1 MNFFAP
7 PSARDKLIRSMFCL
21 PLKSLYAL
29 RATTRRTV
37 FVFGWMGLLAFAT
50 GCATAPRMQVLVAQ
64 LPAEQ
69 QSRAAENLEIFN
81 KAWDLVN
88 RKHYDP
94 KLRGVDW
101 EEAAARFAPAAAVAP
116 DQRTLYRALNGMMA
130 LLRDSHTRALPP
142 VQVEERRTQVRAR
155 TGFNMVRI
163 EARWVVMEVL
173 PESPAEAAG
182 IKPGWIVE
190 TLNGEP
196 WGLRSDYRPRV
207 GEAAKWEFLDEQNRK
222 VTLDLVAKRLWNG
235 ARQVVRELPG
245 GYVYLRFDQ
254 FDTFDRRWLS
264 QQLKQHAA
272 APGVVVDLRR
282 NPGGDTFSLGTTI
295 GEFFDRAVDCG
306 TFITRSG
313 ARSGKNSWQIGSA
326 NYRGRVTVL
335 VDAGTG
341 SAAEIFSAVLQDHGR
356 ATIIGRKTAGA
367 VLASWFYRLPDG
379 GELQLSREDY
389 LAPKGRRIEGNG
401 IEPDVAVARTLEDLR
416 RGRDPDLDAALRL
429 LRTGESPTPSVAT
442 LGS

>member
-1 MNFFAP
+1 MPLGQSGGRPVNFFAP

-64 LPAEQ
+64 LPVEQ

-222 VTLDLVAKRLWNG
+222 VTLDLVAKRLSIG
-235 ARQVVRELPG
+235 ARQVVRGKAPILAHRKCARTRQMCRAG
-245 GYVYLRFDQ
+245 LRRVPLQ
-254 FDTFDRRWLS
+254 FRSSRAPSKDPSRAYRILRDRR
-264 QQLKQHAA
+264 A
-272 APGVVVDLRR
+272 
-282 NPGGDTFSLGTTI
+282 
-295 GEFFDRAVDCG
+295 
-306 TFITRSG
+306 
-313 ARSGKNSWQIGSA
+313 
-326 NYRGRVTVL
+326 
-335 VDAGTG
+335 
-341 SAAEIFSAVLQDHGR
+341 
-356 ATIIGRKTAGA
+356 
-367 VLASWFYRLPDG
+367 
-379 GELQLSREDY
+379 
-389 LAPKGRRIEGNG
+389 
-401 IEPDVAVARTLEDLR
+401 
-416 RGRDPDLDAALRL
+416 
-429 LRTGESPTPSVAT
+429 
-442 LGS
+442 